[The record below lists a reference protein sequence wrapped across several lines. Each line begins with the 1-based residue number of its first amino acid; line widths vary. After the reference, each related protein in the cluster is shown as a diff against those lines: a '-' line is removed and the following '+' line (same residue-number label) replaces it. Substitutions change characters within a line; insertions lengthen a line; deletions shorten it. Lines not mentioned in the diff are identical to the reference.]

1 MNKFNIPRS
10 IDKDPSYWL
19 YLETMRSDLLE
30 KIKNGEKLDSNDL
43 NSNISFEYRGL
54 ESVTEN
60 HKKWFRGYDDE
71 NKK

>member
-10 IDKDPSYWL
+10 IDKDPSC
-19 YLETMRSDLLE
+19 SDLLE

-43 NSNISFEYRGL
+43 NSNTSFEYRGL

>member
-43 NSNISFEYRGL
+43 NSNTSFEYRGL

-60 HKKWFRGYDDE
+60 HKKWIRGYDDE
-71 NKK
+71 KKK